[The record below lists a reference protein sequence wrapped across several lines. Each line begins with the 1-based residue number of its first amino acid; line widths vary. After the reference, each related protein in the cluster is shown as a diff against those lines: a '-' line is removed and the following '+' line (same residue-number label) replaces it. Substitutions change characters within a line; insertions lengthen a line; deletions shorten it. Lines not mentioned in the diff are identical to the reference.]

1 MKLKSEALSDMSGI
15 LIRRGRDT
23 SSVVYDIF
31 YGSSYKLTC
40 KCIYTYMKKDI
51 LINI

>member
-31 YGSSYKLTC
+31 LWQPELTYIAAC
-40 KCIYTYMKKDI
+40 LAIWR
-51 LINI
+51 